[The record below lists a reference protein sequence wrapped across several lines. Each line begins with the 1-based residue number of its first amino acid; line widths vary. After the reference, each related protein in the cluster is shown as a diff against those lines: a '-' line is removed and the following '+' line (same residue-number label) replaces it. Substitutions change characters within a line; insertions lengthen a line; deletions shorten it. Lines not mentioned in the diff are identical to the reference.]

1 MTVARAVD
9 LLVVAQHMR
18 IAYGAFNV
26 IQLEH
31 AEAIISGAE
40 DIELP
45 VIIQISENAVRYHG
59 GLAAIGTATLIM
71 ARDSELPIVVHL
83 DHAEDEDLIL
93 EALDLGFKSIMYD
106 GSKLPWEE
114 NLART
119 ATITKVCHAA
129 GASVEAELG
138 EVGGKDGAHAPGV
151 RTDPEQ
157 AALFVAAT
165 GVDSLAVAVGTSHA
179 MADRSAVV
187 DLELVAQLAAAVP
200 VPLVMHGSSGVDDP
214 GLQAAVKAGIRK
226 VNIGTRLNQAMTRAV
241 REQLAADP
249 TLSDPRKYLGPARD
263 AIEAEVAQILGLLS
277 APDKPPGWRMPPSE
291 EHPSR
296 RGER

>member
-1 MTVARAVD
+1 MTVARGVD
-9 LLVVAQHMR
+9 LLVVAQHLS

-40 DIELP
+40 DVELP
-45 VIIQISENAVRYHG
+45 VIVQISENAVRYHG

-83 DHAEDEDLIL
+83 DHAEDETLIE
-93 EALDLGFKSIMYD
+93 EALDLGFRSVMFD
-106 GSKLPWEE
+106 GSTLPWEE

-119 ATITKVCHAA
+119 AAMTKLCHEA
-129 GASVEAELG
+129 GASIEAELG

-151 RTDPEQ
+151 RTSPEE
-157 AALFVAAT
+157 AARFVAAT

-187 DLELVAQLAAAVP
+187 DLELVATLAAAVP
-200 VPLVMHGSSGVDDP
+200 VPLVLHGSSGVDDA
-214 GLQAAVKAGIRK
+214 GLQAAVRAGIRK
-226 VNIGTRLNQAMTRAV
+226 VNIGTRLNQVLTDAV
-241 REQLAADP
+241 RQQLAADP
-249 TLSDPRKYLGPARD
+249 DLSDPRTYFGPGRA
-263 AIEAEVAQILGLLS
+263 AIRAEVAHLLGLLS
-277 APDKPPGWRMPPSE
+277 QPR
-291 EHPSR
+291 
-296 RGER
+296 

>member
-9 LLVVAQHMR
+9 LLVVADHLR
-18 IAYGAFNV
+18 IGYGAFNV

-31 AEAIISGAE
+31 AEAIIAGAE

-45 VIIQISENAVRYHG
+45 VIVQISENAVRYHG

-83 DHAEDEDLIL
+83 DHAKDEDLIE
-93 EALDLGFKSIMYD
+93 EALELGFKSVMFD
-106 GSKLPWEE
+106 GSTLPWEE
-114 NLART
+114 NVART
-119 ATITKVCHAA
+119 AAITKLCHDA

-151 RTDPEQ
+151 RTSPDE
-157 AALFVAAT
+157 AARFVAAT

-187 DLELVAQLAAAVP
+187 DLDLIAALEAAVP
-200 VPLVMHGSSGVDDP
+200 VPLVLHGSSGVDDA
-214 GLQAAVKAGIRK
+214 GLQAAVRAGIRK
-226 VNIGTRLNQAMTRAV
+226 VNIGTRLNQVLTEAV
-241 REQLAADP
+241 RQELAADP
-249 TLSDPRKYLGPARD
+249 TLSDPRKYLGPGRA
-263 AIEAEVAQILGLLS
+263 AIRAEVARMLGLL
-277 APDKPPGWRMPPSE
+277 AKPR
-291 EHPSR
+291 
-296 RGER
+296 

>member
-1 MTVARAVD
+1 MTVARGVD
-9 LLVVAQHMR
+9 LLVVAQHFR
-18 IAYGAFNV
+18 NAYGAFNV

-31 AEAIISGAE
+31 AEAIIAGAE
-40 DIELP
+40 AVELP
-45 VIIQISENAVRYHG
+45 VIVQVSENAVRYHG

-83 DHAEDEDLIL
+83 DHAEDEDLIE
-93 EALDLGFKSIMYD
+93 EALELGFKSVMFD

-119 ATITKVCHAA
+119 ATIAKLCHDA

-151 RTDPEQ
+151 RTDPDE
-157 AALFVAAT
+157 AARFVAAT

-187 DLELVAQLAAAVP
+187 DLELIAALEAAVP
-200 VPLVMHGSSGVDDP
+200 VPLVLHGSSGVDDA
-214 GLQAAVKAGIRK
+214 GLQAAVRAGIRK
-226 VNIGTRLNQAMTRAV
+226 VNIGTRLNQVMTEAV
-241 REQLAADP
+241 REQLAANP
-249 TLSDPRKYLGPARD
+249 TMSDPRKYLGPGRA
-263 AIEAEVAQILGLLS
+263 AIQAEVARLLGLLS
-277 APDKPPGWRMPPSE
+277 KPQ
-291 EHPSR
+291 
-296 RGER
+296 